1 MTFGHCFF
9 LCVEKVIQLSDVTIM
24 RGSKYLLE
32 NASASI
38 FPGQKVGIIG
48 RNGCGK
54 STLFAAIKG
63 EIAPELGSLTV
74 PRNFR
79 ISAVSQQT
87 PSLDISALDYVKQG
101 DKDLTELLA
110 QKEKAYAENNGEK
123 IALIEDKLG
132 IAGAWTIDSRAKILL
147 HGLGFAEDEMQ
158 KAVKEYSGGWR
169 MRLNLAQALI
179 YKSDVLLLDEP
190 TNHLDLDTI
199 IFLENYLKSF
209 EGTILCISHDRDFLD
224 TFCSHI
230 LHFESNHLVM
240 YTGNYSDYERLR
252 AERIKNEKA
261 NRRREEASL
270 AHMQDFVERFR
281 YKASKAKQAQSMLK
295 AIDRLKL
302 TAVTQEESP
311 YHIKFADPERTVDI
325 IADLKELDCGYSEN
339 DIILKKVNLMLIAG
353 DRIGLLGRNG
363 QGKSTLIKTLCSVLK
378 PVHGT
383 VTLGKGIKIGYFAQH
398 ELDQLSGQMSAL
410 DHLRAIDHN
419 AKEKDLRTFLGS
431 FSFSGDKATQKVED
445 MSGGEQ
451 ARLALAIVAY
461 QKPNLLLLDEPTNHL
476 DLDMREA
483 LSLALSTY
491 KGALILVSH
500 DRHLLEAIA
509 DKLWLIDDG
518 NVSEFNGD
526 LNDYQ
531 EFLNKKNREYKEKL
545 NEKTQNQPKQ
555 NLFSEKAKAQTYKT
569 KEQKK
574 LEAQKRQSLRPL
586 KLEIEKLEKQMEK
599 IKKSLADIDT
609 TLSDLELYSKEPEKV
624 EILSIERA
632 KLSDELDKCEITWIE
647 KQDEL
652 ELAMKE

>member
-1 MTFGHCFF
+1 
-9 LCVEKVIQLSDVTIM
+9 M

-74 PRNFR
+74 PRNFK

-87 PSLDISALDYVKQG
+87 PSLGISALDYVKQG
-101 DKDLTELLA
+101 DKALTELLA

-132 IAGAWTIDSRAKILL
+132 IAGVWTIDSRAKILL

-158 KAVKEYSGGWR
+158 KAVKEFSGGWR

-586 KLEIEKLEKQMEK
+586 KLEIEKLEKHMEK

-632 KLSDELDKCEITWIE
+632 KLSDELDECEIAWIE

-652 ELAMKE
+652 EQAMKE

>member
-1 MTFGHCFF
+1 
-9 LCVEKVIQLSDVTIM
+9 M

-74 PRNFR
+74 PRNFK

-132 IAGAWTIDSRAKILL
+132 IAGVWTIDSRAKILL

-158 KAVKEYSGGWR
+158 KAVKEFSGGWR

-209 EGTILCISHDRDFLD
+209 AGTILCISHDRDFLD

-545 NEKTQNQPKQ
+545 NEKTQKQPNQ
-555 NLFSEKAKAQTYKT
+555 NLVSEKAKAQTYKT

-632 KLSDELDKCEITWIE
+632 KLSDELDECEIAWIE

-652 ELAMKE
+652 EQAMKE

>member
-1 MTFGHCFF
+1 
-9 LCVEKVIQLSDVTIM
+9 M

-74 PRNFR
+74 PRNFK

-132 IAGAWTIDSRAKILL
+132 IAGVWTIDSRAKILL

-158 KAVKEYSGGWR
+158 KAVKEFSGGWR

-609 TLSDLELYSKEPEKV
+609 TLSDLELYSKDPEKV

-632 KLSDELDKCEITWIE
+632 KLSDELDECEIAWIE

-652 ELAMKE
+652 EQAMKE

>member
-1 MTFGHCFF
+1 M
-9 LCVEKVIQLSDVTIM
+9 IQLTDVTIM

-32 NASASI
+32 KASTSI

-54 STLFAAIKG
+54 STLFAAIQG
-63 EIAPELGSLTV
+63 DVAPELGTISV
-74 PRNFR
+74 PKGFK

-87 PSLDISALDYVKQG
+87 PSLDIQALEYVKQG
-101 DKDLTELLA
+101 DKDLMELLE
-110 QKEKAYAENNGEK
+110 QKQRAYNDNNGEK

-147 HGLGFAEDEMQ
+147 HGLGFSEDEIL
-158 KAVKEYSGGWR
+158 KPVKEFSGGWR

-179 YKSDVLLLDEP
+179 YKSDILLLDEP

-199 IFLENYLKSF
+199 IFLENYLKNY

-230 LHFESNHLVM
+230 MHFEANRLVM

-252 AERIKNEKA
+252 AERIRNEKA
-261 NRRREEASL
+261 NRKREDDAL

-311 YHIKFADPERTVDI
+311 YHIQFSDPERTVDI
-325 IADLKELDCGYSEN
+325 LADLKNLDAGYDEDN
-339 DIILKKVNLMLIAG
+339 VILKNINLMLISG
-353 DRIGLLGRNG
+353 DRIGLLGKNG
-363 QGKSTLIKTLCSVLK
+363 QGKSTLIKTLCSVIK

-398 ELDQLSGQMSAL
+398 ELDQLSGQMTAL
-410 DHLRAIDHN
+410 DHLRALDHD
-419 AKEKDLRTFLGS
+419 AKEKDLRTFLGA
-431 FSFSGDKATQKVED
+431 FSFSGDKATAKVET

-483 LSLALSTY
+483 LSLALSSY

-518 NVSEFNGD
+518 RVSEFNGD

-531 EFLNKKNREYKEKL
+531 EFLNKKNKEYKDKL
-545 NEKTQNQPKQ
+545 NEEKQATKASNATLSTQSFK
-555 NLFSEKAKAQTYKT
+555 S

-574 LEAQKRQSLRPL
+574 IEAQKRQALRPL
-586 KLEIEKLEKQMEK
+586 KKEIEDLEKLMEKLKKEISSIDETLSDSSLYQTDKDKVEKLSIDRANLSDKLDETEMTWLEKQE
-599 IKKSLADIDT
+599 
-609 TLSDLELYSKEPEKV
+609 
-624 EILSIERA
+624 
-632 KLSDELDKCEITWIE
+632 
-647 KQDEL
+647 EL
-652 ELAMKE
+652 EAALAE

>member
-1 MTFGHCFF
+1 MVTVF

-74 PRNFR
+74 PRNFK

-132 IAGAWTIDSRAKILL
+132 IAGVWTIDSRAKILL

-158 KAVKEYSGGWR
+158 KAVKEFSGGWR

-419 AKEKDLRTFLGS
+419 AKEKNLRTFLGS

-632 KLSDELDKCEITWIE
+632 KLSDELDECEIAWIE

-652 ELAMKE
+652 EQAMKE

>member
-1 MTFGHCFF
+1 
-9 LCVEKVIQLSDVTIM
+9 M

-74 PRNFR
+74 PRNFK

-158 KAVKEYSGGWR
+158 KAVKEFSGGWR

-500 DRHLLEAIA
+500 DRYLLEAIA

-545 NEKTQNQPKQ
+545 NEKTQKQPNQ
-555 NLFSEKAKAQTYKT
+555 NLVSEKAKAQTYKT

>member
-1 MTFGHCFF
+1 MVTVF

-74 PRNFR
+74 PRNFK

-158 KAVKEYSGGWR
+158 KAVKEFSGGWR

-378 PVHGT
+378 PVQGT

-509 DKLWLIDDG
+509 DKLWLIDNG

-545 NEKTQNQPKQ
+545 NEKTQKQPNQ
-555 NLFSEKAKAQTYKT
+555 NLVSEKAKAQTYKT

-632 KLSDELDKCEITWIE
+632 KLSDELDECEIAWIE

-652 ELAMKE
+652 EQAMKE

>member
-1 MTFGHCFF
+1 
-9 LCVEKVIQLSDVTIM
+9 M

-132 IAGAWTIDSRAKILL
+132 IAGVWTIDSRAKILL

-518 NVSEFNGD
+518 KVSEFNGD

-545 NEKTQNQPKQ
+545 NEKTQTHPDQ
-555 NLFSEKAKAQTYKT
+555 NLVSEKAKAQTYKT

-586 KLEIEKLEKQMEK
+586 KLEIEKLEKKMDK

-624 EILSIERA
+624 EILSIERS
-632 KLSDELDKCEITWIE
+632 KLSDELDECEITWIE

-652 ELAMKE
+652 EKAMKE

>member
-1 MTFGHCFF
+1 
-9 LCVEKVIQLSDVTIM
+9 M

-74 PRNFR
+74 PRNFK

-132 IAGAWTIDSRAKILL
+132 IAGVWTIDSRAKILL

-158 KAVKEYSGGWR
+158 KAVKEFSGGWR

-545 NEKTQNQPKQ
+545 NERTQNQPKQ

-632 KLSDELDKCEITWIE
+632 KLSDELDECEIAWIE

-652 ELAMKE
+652 EQAMKE

>member
-1 MTFGHCFF
+1 
-9 LCVEKVIQLSDVTIM
+9 M
-24 RGSKYLLE
+24 RGNKYLLE

-74 PRNFR
+74 PRNFK

-158 KAVKEYSGGWR
+158 KAVKEFSGGWR

-632 KLSDELDKCEITWIE
+632 KLSDELDECEIAWIE

-652 ELAMKE
+652 EQAMKE

>member
-1 MTFGHCFF
+1 
-9 LCVEKVIQLSDVTIM
+9 M

-74 PRNFR
+74 PRNFK

-87 PSLDISALDYVKQG
+87 PSLDISALDYVKRG
-101 DKDLTELLA
+101 DKDLAELLA

-158 KAVKEYSGGWR
+158 KAVKEFSGGWR

-339 DIILKKVNLMLIAG
+339 EIILKKVNLMLIAG

-518 NVSEFNGD
+518 KVSEFNGD

-545 NEKTQNQPKQ
+545 NEKTQTRPDQ
-555 NLFSEKAKAQTYKT
+555 NLVSEKAKAQTYKT

-586 KLEIEKLEKQMEK
+586 KLEIEKLEKKMDK

-632 KLSDELDKCEITWIE
+632 KLSDELDECEITWIE

-652 ELAMKE
+652 EKAMKE

>member
-1 MTFGHCFF
+1 
-9 LCVEKVIQLSDVTIM
+9 M

-74 PRNFR
+74 PRNFK

-101 DKDLTELLA
+101 DKALTELLA

>member
-1 MTFGHCFF
+1 
-9 LCVEKVIQLSDVTIM
+9 M

-74 PRNFR
+74 PRNFK

-132 IAGAWTIDSRAKILL
+132 IAGVWTIDSRAKILL

-158 KAVKEYSGGWR
+158 KAVKEFSGGWR

-240 YTGNYSDYERLR
+240 YTGNYSDYEKLR

-509 DKLWLIDDG
+509 DKLCLIDDG

-545 NEKTQNQPKQ
+545 NEKIQKQPNQ
-555 NLFSEKAKAQTYKT
+555 NLVSEKAKAQTYKT

-632 KLSDELDKCEITWIE
+632 KLSDELDECEIAWIE

-652 ELAMKE
+652 EQAMKE

>member
-1 MTFGHCFF
+1 
-9 LCVEKVIQLSDVTIM
+9 M

-74 PRNFR
+74 PRNFK

-132 IAGAWTIDSRAKILL
+132 IAGVWTIDSRAKILL

-158 KAVKEYSGGWR
+158 KAVKEFSGGWR

-281 YKASKAKQAQSMLK
+281 YKVSKAKQAQSMLK

-302 TAVTQEESP
+302 TAVTQEEST

-632 KLSDELDKCEITWIE
+632 KLSDELDECEIAWIE

-652 ELAMKE
+652 EQAMKE

>member
-1 MTFGHCFF
+1 
-9 LCVEKVIQLSDVTIM
+9 M

-652 ELAMKE
+652 EQALKE

>member
-1 MTFGHCFF
+1 
-9 LCVEKVIQLSDVTIM
+9 M

-74 PRNFR
+74 PRNFK

-101 DKDLTELLA
+101 DKALTELLA

-132 IAGAWTIDSRAKILL
+132 IAGVWTIDSRAKILL

-158 KAVKEYSGGWR
+158 KAVKEFSGGWR

-302 TAVTQEESP
+302 TAVTQEEST

-632 KLSDELDKCEITWIE
+632 KLSDELDECEIAWIE

-652 ELAMKE
+652 EQAMKE

>member
-1 MTFGHCFF
+1 
-9 LCVEKVIQLSDVTIM
+9 M

-74 PRNFR
+74 PRNFK

-132 IAGAWTIDSRAKILL
+132 IAGVWTIDSRAKILL

-158 KAVKEYSGGWR
+158 KAVKEFSGGWR

-261 NRRREEASL
+261 NRRREETSL

-311 YHIKFADPERTVDI
+311 YHIKFTDPERTVDI

-545 NEKTQNQPKQ
+545 NEKTQKQPNQ
-555 NLFSEKAKAQTYKT
+555 NLVSEKAKAQTYKT

-632 KLSDELDKCEITWIE
+632 KLSDELDECEIAWIE

-652 ELAMKE
+652 EQAMKE

>member
-1 MTFGHCFF
+1 
-9 LCVEKVIQLSDVTIM
+9 M

-74 PRNFR
+74 PRNFK

-123 IALIEDKLG
+123 IALIEDKLC
-132 IAGAWTIDSRAKILL
+132 IAGVWTIDSRAKILL

-158 KAVKEYSGGWR
+158 KAVKEFSGGWR

-461 QKPNLLLLDEPTNHL
+461 QKPNILLLDEPTNHL

-586 KLEIEKLEKQMEK
+586 KLEIEKLEKQIEK

-632 KLSDELDKCEITWIE
+632 KLSDELDKCEIAWIE

-652 ELAMKE
+652 EQAMKE

>member
-1 MTFGHCFF
+1 
-9 LCVEKVIQLSDVTIM
+9 M

-74 PRNFR
+74 PRNFK

-101 DKDLTELLA
+101 DKALTELLA

-132 IAGAWTIDSRAKILL
+132 IAGVWTIDSRAKILL

-158 KAVKEYSGGWR
+158 KAVKEFSGGWR

-451 ARLALAIVAY
+451 ARLTLAIVAY

>member
-1 MTFGHCFF
+1 
-9 LCVEKVIQLSDVTIM
+9 M

-63 EIAPELGSLTV
+63 EIAPELGALTV
-74 PRNFR
+74 PRNFK

-132 IAGAWTIDSRAKILL
+132 ISGVWTIDSRAKILL

-158 KAVKEYSGGWR
+158 KAVKEFSGGWR

-632 KLSDELDKCEITWIE
+632 KLSDELDECEIAWIE

-652 ELAMKE
+652 EQAMKE

>member
-1 MTFGHCFF
+1 
-9 LCVEKVIQLSDVTIM
+9 M

-74 PRNFR
+74 PRNFK

-101 DKDLTELLA
+101 DKALTELLA

-132 IAGAWTIDSRAKILL
+132 IAGVWTIDSRAKILL

-158 KAVKEYSGGWR
+158 KAVKEFSGGWR

-545 NEKTQNQPKQ
+545 NEKTQKQPNK
-555 NLFSEKAKAQTYKT
+555 NLVSEKAKAQTYKT

-632 KLSDELDKCEITWIE
+632 KLSDELDECEIAWIE

-652 ELAMKE
+652 EQAMKE

>member
-1 MTFGHCFF
+1 
-9 LCVEKVIQLSDVTIM
+9 M

-74 PRNFR
+74 PRNFK

-101 DKDLTELLA
+101 DKALTELLA

-132 IAGAWTIDSRAKILL
+132 IAGVWTIDSRAKILL

-158 KAVKEYSGGWR
+158 KAVKEFSGGWR

-509 DKLWLIDDG
+509 DKLWLIDEG

-545 NEKTQNQPKQ
+545 NEKTQKQPNQ

-632 KLSDELDKCEITWIE
+632 KLSDELDECEIAWIE

-652 ELAMKE
+652 EQAMKE

>member
-1 MTFGHCFF
+1 
-9 LCVEKVIQLSDVTIM
+9 M

-74 PRNFR
+74 PRNFK

-132 IAGAWTIDSRAKILL
+132 IAGVWTIDSRAKILL

-158 KAVKEYSGGWR
+158 KAVKEFSGGWR

-410 DHLRAIDHN
+410 DHLRAIYHN

-491 KGALILVSH
+491 KGVLILVSH

-632 KLSDELDKCEITWIE
+632 KLSDELDECEIAWIE

-652 ELAMKE
+652 EQAMKE

>member
-1 MTFGHCFF
+1 
-9 LCVEKVIQLSDVTIM
+9 M

-74 PRNFR
+74 PRNFK

-132 IAGAWTIDSRAKILL
+132 IAGVWTIDSRAKILL

-158 KAVKEYSGGWR
+158 KAVKEFSGGWR

-339 DIILKKVNLMLIAG
+339 DIILKKVNLMLIDG

-509 DKLWLIDDG
+509 DKLWLINDG

-632 KLSDELDKCEITWIE
+632 KLSDELDECEIAWIE

-652 ELAMKE
+652 EQAMKE

>member
-1 MTFGHCFF
+1 
-9 LCVEKVIQLSDVTIM
+9 M

-54 STLFAAIKG
+54 STLFATIKG

-74 PRNFR
+74 PRNFK

-101 DKDLTELLA
+101 DKDLTELLT

-132 IAGAWTIDSRAKILL
+132 IAGVWTIDSRAKILL

-158 KAVKEYSGGWR
+158 KAVKEFSGGWR

>member
-1 MTFGHCFF
+1 MVTVFF
-9 LCVEKVIQLSDVTIM
+9 VCRKVIQLSDVTIM

-545 NEKTQNQPKQ
+545 NEKTQKQPNQ
-555 NLFSEKAKAQTYKT
+555 NLVSEKAKAQTYKT

-632 KLSDELDKCEITWIE
+632 KLSDELDECEIAWIE

-652 ELAMKE
+652 EQAMKE

>member
-74 PRNFR
+74 PRNFK

-87 PSLDISALDYVKQG
+87 PSLDISTLDYVKQG

-132 IAGAWTIDSRAKILL
+132 IAGVWTIDSRAKILL

-158 KAVKEYSGGWR
+158 KAVKEFSGGWR

-270 AHMQDFVERFR
+270 AHMHDFVERFR

-545 NEKTQNQPKQ
+545 NEKTQKQPNQ
-555 NLFSEKAKAQTYKT
+555 NLVSEKAKAQTYKT

-632 KLSDELDKCEITWIE
+632 KLSDELDECEIAWIE

-652 ELAMKE
+652 EQAMKE

>member
-1 MTFGHCFF
+1 
-9 LCVEKVIQLSDVTIM
+9 M

-74 PRNFR
+74 PRNFK

-132 IAGAWTIDSRAKILL
+132 IAGVWTIDSRAKILL

-158 KAVKEYSGGWR
+158 KAVKEFSGGWR

-363 QGKSTLIKTLCSVLK
+363 HGKSTLIKTLCSVLK

>member
-1 MTFGHCFF
+1 
-9 LCVEKVIQLSDVTIM
+9 M

-74 PRNFR
+74 PRNFK

-158 KAVKEYSGGWR
+158 KAVKEFSGGWR

-311 YHIKFADPERTVDI
+311 YHIKFTDPERTVDI

-431 FSFSGDKATQKVED
+431 SSFSGDKATQKVED

-545 NEKTQNQPKQ
+545 NEKTQKQPNQ
-555 NLFSEKAKAQTYKT
+555 NLVSEKAKAQTYKT

-632 KLSDELDKCEITWIE
+632 KLSDELDECEIAWIE

-652 ELAMKE
+652 EQAMKE

>member
-1 MTFGHCFF
+1 
-9 LCVEKVIQLSDVTIM
+9 M
-24 RGSKYLLE
+24 RGSNYLLE

-74 PRNFR
+74 PRNFK

-132 IAGAWTIDSRAKILL
+132 IAGVWTIDSRAKILL

-158 KAVKEYSGGWR
+158 KAVKEFSGGWR

-240 YTGNYSDYERLR
+240 YTGNYSEYERLR

-483 LSLALSTY
+483 LSLTLSTY

-569 KEQKK
+569 KERKK

-632 KLSDELDKCEITWIE
+632 KLSDELDECEIAWIE

-652 ELAMKE
+652 EQAMKE

>member
-1 MTFGHCFF
+1 
-9 LCVEKVIQLSDVTIM
+9 M
-24 RGSKYLLE
+24 RRSKYLLE

-230 LHFESNHLVM
+230 LHFESNNLVM

>member
-1 MTFGHCFF
+1 
-9 LCVEKVIQLSDVTIM
+9 M
-24 RGSKYLLE
+24 RGSNYLLE

-74 PRNFR
+74 PRNFK

-158 KAVKEYSGGWR
+158 KAVKEFSGGWR

-545 NEKTQNQPKQ
+545 NEKTQKQPNQ

-632 KLSDELDKCEITWIE
+632 KLSDELDECEIAWIE

-652 ELAMKE
+652 EQAMKE

>member
-1 MTFGHCFF
+1 
-9 LCVEKVIQLSDVTIM
+9 M

-63 EIAPELGSLTV
+63 EIAPELGALTV
-74 PRNFR
+74 PRNFK

-101 DKDLTELLA
+101 DKDLTELLT

-132 IAGAWTIDSRAKILL
+132 IAGVWTIDSRAKILL

-158 KAVKEYSGGWR
+158 KAVKEFSGGWR

-302 TAVTQEESP
+302 TVVTQEESP

-363 QGKSTLIKTLCSVLK
+363 QGKSTLIKTLCSVIK

-383 VTLGKGIKIGYFAQH
+383 ATLGKGIKIGYFAQH

>member
-1 MTFGHCFF
+1 
-9 LCVEKVIQLSDVTIM
+9 M

-74 PRNFR
+74 PRNFK

-101 DKDLTELLA
+101 DKALTELLA

-632 KLSDELDKCEITWIE
+632 KLTDELDKCEITWIE

>member
-1 MTFGHCFF
+1 MVTVF

-74 PRNFR
+74 PRNFK

-158 KAVKEYSGGWR
+158 KAVKEFSGGWR

-545 NEKTQNQPKQ
+545 NEKTQKQPNQ
-555 NLFSEKAKAQTYKT
+555 NLVSEKAKAQTYKT

-609 TLSDLELYSKEPEKV
+609 TLSDLELYSKEPENV

-632 KLSDELDKCEITWIE
+632 KLSDELDECEIAWIE

-652 ELAMKE
+652 EQAMKE

>member
-1 MTFGHCFF
+1 
-9 LCVEKVIQLSDVTIM
+9 M

-74 PRNFR
+74 PRNFK

-132 IAGAWTIDSRAKILL
+132 IAGVWTIDSRAKILL

-158 KAVKEYSGGWR
+158 KAVKEFSGGWR

-509 DKLWLIDDG
+509 DKLWLIDNG

-545 NEKTQNQPKQ
+545 NEKTQKQPNQ
-555 NLFSEKAKAQTYKT
+555 NLVSEKAKAQTYKT

-609 TLSDLELYSKEPEKV
+609 TLSDLALYSKEPEKV

-632 KLSDELDKCEITWIE
+632 KLSDELDECEIAWIE

-652 ELAMKE
+652 EQAMKE

>member
-1 MTFGHCFF
+1 
-9 LCVEKVIQLSDVTIM
+9 M

-63 EIAPELGSLTV
+63 EIAPELGALTV
-74 PRNFR
+74 PRNFK

-101 DKDLTELLA
+101 DKDLTELLT

-132 IAGAWTIDSRAKILL
+132 IAGVWTIDSRAKILL

-158 KAVKEYSGGWR
+158 KAVKEFSGGWR

-363 QGKSTLIKTLCSVLK
+363 QGKSTLIKTLCSVIK

-383 VTLGKGIKIGYFAQH
+383 ATLGKGIKIGYFAQH

-632 KLSDELDKCEITWIE
+632 KLSDELDECEIAWIE

>member
-1 MTFGHCFF
+1 
-9 LCVEKVIQLSDVTIM
+9 M

-74 PRNFR
+74 PRNFK

-101 DKDLTELLA
+101 DKALTELLA

-132 IAGAWTIDSRAKILL
+132 IAGVWTIDSRAKILL

-158 KAVKEYSGGWR
+158 KAVKEFSGGWR

-545 NEKTQNQPKQ
+545 NEKIQKQPNQ
-555 NLFSEKAKAQTYKT
+555 NLVSEKAKAQTYKT

-632 KLSDELDKCEITWIE
+632 KLSDELDECEIAWIE

-652 ELAMKE
+652 EQAMKE